1 MRFEKGREYYYT
13 KAQINTSTPR
23 TERFVGPLST
33 ALRMK
38 CNDNCDSPDGGP
50 MAYADMVKLIGN
62 GRCDDGGYADEEESG
77 DKCAL
82 GTDCSDCECRGGTQ
96 NARDSLPAFRAASL

>member
-1 MRFEKGREYYYT
+1 MRFEAGRKYYYT
-13 KAQINTSTPR
+13 RHQADTNTTR
-23 TERFVGPLST
+23 VERFVNPPST
-33 ALRMK
+33 SLRMK
-38 CNDNCDSPDGGP
+38 CNDLCDGQPYEKR
-50 MAYADMVKLIGN
+50 MKLVGN

-96 NARDSLPAFRAASL
+96 NARESLPAFRAASL